1 MLQKKKNESN
11 RIQFTVARILL
22 MLRTVFARNSPGIRQ
37 IFARNSPD
45 IRPKFAPRSSQAYD
59 LQRRAASASDANK
72 LGARCRPFL
81 LRRVSSSP
89 VPLGRRLNSFSRRNG
104 LRFLSIHYSAT
115 GRRQIQFPLLSTLVL
130 RYLFTL
136 FTFLLFFFFSI
147 PFLFPA

>member
-1 MLQKKKNESN
+1 MLQKKKMKV
-11 RIQFTVARILL
+11 IAYILL
-22 MLRTVFARNSPGIRQ
+22 SHSFCSCSGRFSPEIRPEFARYSPEIRRTFARNSPHVRRRRMIYKPQ
-37 IFARNSPD
+37 
-45 IRPKFAPRSSQAYD
+45 QAT
-59 LQRRAASASDANK
+59 QTNK

-147 PFLFPA
+147 SFLFPA